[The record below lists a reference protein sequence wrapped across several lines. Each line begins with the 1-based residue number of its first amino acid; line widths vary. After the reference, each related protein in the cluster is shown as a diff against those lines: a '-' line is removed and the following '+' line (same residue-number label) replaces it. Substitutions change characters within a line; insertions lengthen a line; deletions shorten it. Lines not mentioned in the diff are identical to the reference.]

1 MKLEIRSTHA
11 ISHYFSTLSIIPRS
25 KKRIIFKFAL
35 VSQRYPYYSPGMN
48 EKLIIR
54 KRVIEKSDITL
65 INNLIAEYGDKGR
78 SYISSRLCEIWDW
91 RQANG
96 RYREITCRELL
107 RKLDTLGFIALPTML
122 RAARR
127 PGYRN
132 VPKCPGNLDKNSLVS
147 LLKPLKSKIH
157 FRQVRGTGDEALFNG
172 LIEKFHY
179 LGYHQG
185 AGEQLKYLVFLDR
198 RVIACVGF
206 GCSAFKV
213 ACRDRFIGWNTV
225 EKAGNISKVV
235 NNSRF
240 LILPWVRIPHLAS
253 FVLGAIIRRLGRDW
267 TAYYGHPVVLAETF
281 VDLERFSGT
290 CYRAAGWRCLGR
302 TAGRGRNDR
311 YNKCGKSVKA
321 MFIKELCKNFREKCR
336 A

>member
-1 MKLEIRSTHA
+1 M
-11 ISHYFSTLSIIPRS
+11 S
-25 KKRIIFKFAL
+25 KK
-35 VSQRYPYYSPGMN
+35 
-48 EKLIIR
+48 LIVR
-54 KRVIEKSDITL
+54 KRVLEESDITL
-65 INNLIAEYGDKGR
+65 INDLVAKYGDKGR

-107 RKLDTLGFIALPTML
+107 RKLDALGLICLPAKL
-122 RAARR
+122 CSGRR

-132 VPKCPGNLDKNSLVS
+132 TPKCPENLNRKPIASP
-147 LLKPLKSKIH
+147 LKSIKSKIH

-185 AGEQLKYLVFLDR
+185 AGEQLKYLVLLDQ

-206 GCSAFKV
+206 SCSAFKV
-213 ACRDRFIGWNTV
+213 ACRDHYIGWNGE
-225 EKAGNISKVV
+225 EKTENISKVV

-240 LILPWVRIPHLAS
+240 LIPPWVRVPHLAS
-253 FVLGAIIRRLGRDW
+253 FVLGKVIRRLRSDW
-267 TAYYGHPVVLAETF
+267 TAYYGHPVVLVETF
-281 VDLERFSGT
+281 VDMERFSGI
-290 CYRAAGWRCLGR
+290 CYRAAGWRCLGQ

-321 MFIKELCKNFREKCR
+321 MFVKELCGNFREECR